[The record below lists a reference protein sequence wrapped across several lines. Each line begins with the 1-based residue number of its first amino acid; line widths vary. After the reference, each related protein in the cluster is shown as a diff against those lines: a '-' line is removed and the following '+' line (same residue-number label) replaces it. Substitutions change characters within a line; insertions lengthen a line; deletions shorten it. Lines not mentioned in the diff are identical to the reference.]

1 MKPIQSN
8 GMEIHL
14 DPVSPKLKSYKNSE
28 GFFDME
34 RVPQD
39 YFYEKLVSV
48 IGNPVVDEAFLKAYS
63 QSFDDNKGF
72 ELNTGNIYFFI
83 LSAFFSIKNFFYYY
97 LFFELF
103 L

>member
-1 MKPIQSN
+1 
-8 GMEIHL
+8 
-14 DPVSPKLKSYKNSE
+14 
-28 GFFDME
+28 ME

-72 ELNTGNIYFFI
+72 ELNTGII
-83 LSAFFSIKNFFYYY
+83 IFFYDFYG
-97 LFFELF
+97 FFKF
-103 L
+103 KSFFYF